1 MEIPNEIGYFFA
13 VFVGITMGILGS
25 GGSIL
30 SVPILVYIMGVNP
43 IFATGYSLF
52 IVGSTAA
59 IGGIKKIF
67 VKEFDFKM
75 SICFGLPSIIAVF
88 FTRKFIVP
96 GIPKVVLVIQ
106 NFVVTKEVFLMLI
119 FAIVMI
125 IASTRMINSA
135 KNDSIEI
142 VKKESKSPI
151 ILIVLGILIGS
162 LAGLVGAGGGF
173 MIIPALV
180 LFMKLDMKKAIGTSL
195 LIIASQSLIGFL
207 GEISSNDRIDWNLL
221 LTFTFC
227 SIIGIFIGN
236 RLSAKINPT
245 ELKKGF
251 GWFVLVMG
259 IYILSKEIF
268 L

>member
-1 MEIPNEIGYFFA
+1 MHIPSEIGYFFA
-13 VFVGITMGILGS
+13 IFVGITMGILGS

-67 VKEFDFKM
+67 KKEFDLKM
-75 SICFGLPSIIAVF
+75 CLWFGLPSIAAVF
-88 FTRKFIVP
+88 LTRKFLVP
-96 GIPKVVLVIQ
+96 AIPKVVGVLGSFVI
-106 NFVVTKEVFLMLI
+106 TKEVFLMLI
-119 FAIVMI
+119 FATVMI
-125 IASTRMINSA
+125 VASTKMIQSA
-135 KNDSIEI
+135 QIQQNDSSLAT
-142 VKKESKSPI
+142 SKSPFVLI
-151 ILIVLGILIGS
+151 IVGILIGS
-162 LAGLVGAGGGF
+162 LSGLVGAGGGF

-180 LFMKLDMKKAIGTSL
+180 LLMKMDMKKAIGTSL
-195 LIIASQSLIGFL
+195 MIIASQSLIGFL
-207 GEISSNDRIDWNLL
+207 GEISSNEHINWTVLL
-221 LTFTFC
+221 SFTMC

-236 RLSAKINPT
+236 HLSSKINPT

-259 IYILSKEIF
+259 VYILSKEIF
-268 L
+268 F